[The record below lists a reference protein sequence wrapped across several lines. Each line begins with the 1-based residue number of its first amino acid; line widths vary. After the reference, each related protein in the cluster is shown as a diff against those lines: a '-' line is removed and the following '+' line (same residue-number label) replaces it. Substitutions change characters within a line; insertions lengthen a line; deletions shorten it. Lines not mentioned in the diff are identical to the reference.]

1 MLEKNL
7 KLVRPNMYKSVTT
20 FSEETPKGSKAT
32 RAEAIYTTTV
42 THNDKVYDADE
53 QSMNRMARY
62 LHVAAYEFTSAISSG
77 TEAADAFASTYT
89 NVTIEWKLA
98 DNSTAVISVEDL
110 AEIYKLAVVN
120 MKEIWLS

>member
-1 MLEKNL
+1 MINTHL
-7 KLVRPNMYKSVTT
+7 KKLQEHLYTKVHLFKEDDIV
-20 FSEETPKGSKAT
+20 GSKAA
-32 RAEAIYTTTV
+32 RAETIYTTTV
-42 THNDKVYDADE
+42 TYNDKVYDADE

-62 LHVAAYEFTSAISSG
+62 LHVAAYEFNAAVSYG
-77 TEAADAFASTYT
+77 TEAADAFASAYT

-110 AEIYKLAVVN
+110 AEIYKLAVAN